1 MVKKKSEKSSVS
13 SEIKPKKRVCK
24 KKTEKIP
31 FLPITEEG
39 QELKPIKIKDF
50 PDTIGGKLQQARMQK
65 RMKLPSIAK
74 KLRIREE
81 YLDALEKGNYYVFP
95 ALVYGVGFLR
105 TYANFLEL
113 NADELIALFRKETT
127 DLKST
132 PLDMPRTH
140 DPKVM
145 PSPKIIFKSLAILI
159 ILYLIWTIFRIM
171 TYTPFPELQIP
182 KIAQIKEE
190 EIHTAPLTTDEI
202 TTSKTE
208 IISEEN
214 VQTKPIATE
223 PQQELSIKKGVI
235 YGWAE
240 PYRISFVATDKTLVK
255 VTDTTNDQIILNQLL
270 KEGDR
275 YNPPK
280 RSENFVLTTTDAGAL
295 DLYIDGKM
303 IRTLGEKGKEI
314 SDIQLN
320 VDVLM
325 EE

>member
-1 MVKKKSEKSSVS
+1 MVKKKSEQSVAS
-13 SEIKPKKRVCK
+13 SETKPKKRVYK

-31 FLPITEEG
+31 FLPVTEEG
-39 QELKPIKIKDF
+39 QELTPIKMKDF
-50 PDTIGGKLQQARMQK
+50 PDTVGGILQQARMQK

-81 YLDALEKGNYYVFP
+81 FLDALEKGNYYVFP

-105 TYANFLEL
+105 TYANFLGL
-113 NADELIALFRKETT
+113 NADELITRFKKETT
-127 DLKST
+127 DIQST

-145 PSPKIIFKSLAILI
+145 PTPKIIFKSLAVLI
-159 ILYLIWTIFRIM
+159 VLYLIWTIFRIV
-171 TYTPFPELQIP
+171 TYTPFPEPQISEV
-182 KIAQIKEE
+182 AQIKEE
-190 EIHTAPLTTDEI
+190 TLAAPVISDEVPPSATETILEETAPIELVEPTP
-202 TTSKTE
+202 TE
-208 IISEEN
+208 E
-214 VQTKPIATE
+214 
-223 PQQELSIKKGVI
+223 KKGTI

-240 PYRISFVATDKTLVK
+240 PYRISIVATDKTHVK
-255 VTDTTNDQIILNQLL
+255 VTDTTNNKIILNQFL

-275 YNPPK
+275 YNPQK
-280 RSENFVLTTTDAGAL
+280 RSENFILATTDAGAL

-320 VDVLM
+320 ADVLM